1 MAVVLLPNLG
11 SRRASLPLARELFF
25 VAAVMNERW
34 QSAGRDYGS
43 LTKNARRGALSLKET
58 PVAYRPPRRGP
69 LVSRGACWSRTDSEV
84 AEVNVKNK
92 NLAMMTTAALW
103 SLREELDAIL
113 EKKLDAEK
121 QELER
126 RLARLNG
133 RVEQKQKARRPY
145 PKVPPKYRN
154 PERPSETW
162 SGRGKQ
168 PRWVGAQLRS
178 GMKVDDLLI
187 ARTH

>member
-1 MAVVLLPNLG
+1 
-11 SRRASLPLARELFF
+11 
-25 VAAVMNERW
+25 
-34 QSAGRDYGS
+34 
-43 LTKNARRGALSLKET
+43 
-58 PVAYRPPRRGP
+58 
-69 LVSRGACWSRTDSEV
+69 
-84 AEVNVKNK
+84 VKNT

-113 EKKLDAEK
+113 ATKLDAEK

-133 RVEQKQKARRPY
+133 RVEQRQKARRPY

-168 PRWVGAQLRS
+168 PRWVGAHLRS

-187 ARTH
+187 TRTH

>member
-1 MAVVLLPNLG
+1 M
-11 SRRASLPLARELFF
+11 
-25 VAAVMNERW
+25 
-34 QSAGRDYGS
+34 
-43 LTKNARRGALSLKET
+43 KNT
-58 PVAYRPPRRGP
+58 
-69 LVSRGACWSRTDSEV
+69 
-84 AEVNVKNK
+84 

-113 EKKLDAEK
+113 ATKLDAEK

-168 PRWVGAQLRS
+168 PRWVGAHLRS

-187 ARTH
+187 VRMH

>member
-1 MAVVLLPNLG
+1 
-11 SRRASLPLARELFF
+11 
-25 VAAVMNERW
+25 
-34 QSAGRDYGS
+34 
-43 LTKNARRGALSLKET
+43 
-58 PVAYRPPRRGP
+58 
-69 LVSRGACWSRTDSEV
+69 
-84 AEVNVKNK
+84 VKN
-92 NLAMMTTAALW
+92 NDLAMMTTAALW

-113 EKKLDAEK
+113 ATKLDAER

-133 RVEQKQKARRPY
+133 RVEQRQKARRPY

-168 PRWVGAQLRS
+168 PRWVGAHLRS